1 MKKFLEKLYK
11 NDKKSFFEI
20 LKKDLKNKNKKFI
33 VTVNPET
40 LMIAEKDLELKEIL
54 EDDSVS
60 FVPDGIGVVKAAKMI
75 GVDVKER
82 IPGIEIAEKLFEFAN
97 ESKKSLYLFGAK
109 QEVLNNLKEIM
120 GGDFKNIPCD
130 IQEKYI
136 SKLKLIPFSSLGK
149 QNGMLIGIRP
159 EYVKVITDEQ
169 EKINK
174 NVIIGIYEKSLT
186 KKGEYQA
193 LIGIELL

>member
-109 QEVLNNLKEIM
+109 QEVILILNFWE
-120 GGDFKNIPCD
+120 
-130 IQEKYI
+130 
-136 SKLKLIPFSSLGK
+136 
-149 QNGMLIGIRP
+149 
-159 EYVKVITDEQ
+159 
-169 EKINK
+169 
-174 NVIIGIYEKSLT
+174 
-186 KKGEYQA
+186 
-193 LIGIELL
+193 

>member
-82 IPGIEIAEKLFEFAN
+82 I
-97 ESKKSLYLFGAK
+97 
-109 QEVLNNLKEIM
+109 
-120 GGDFKNIPCD
+120 
-130 IQEKYI
+130 
-136 SKLKLIPFSSLGK
+136 
-149 QNGMLIGIRP
+149 
-159 EYVKVITDEQ
+159 
-169 EKINK
+169 
-174 NVIIGIYEKSLT
+174 
-186 KKGEYQA
+186 
-193 LIGIELL
+193 

>member
-1 MKKFLEKLYK
+1 MHAQ
-11 NDKKSFFEI
+11 EI
-20 LKKDLKNKNKKFI
+20 
-33 VTVNPET
+33 
-40 LMIAEKDLELKEIL
+40 
-54 EDDSVS
+54 
-60 FVPDGIGVVKAAKMI
+60 
-75 GVDVKER
+75 
-82 IPGIEIAEKLFEFAN
+82 
-97 ESKKSLYLFGAK
+97 
-109 QEVLNNLKEIM
+109 LNNLKEIM